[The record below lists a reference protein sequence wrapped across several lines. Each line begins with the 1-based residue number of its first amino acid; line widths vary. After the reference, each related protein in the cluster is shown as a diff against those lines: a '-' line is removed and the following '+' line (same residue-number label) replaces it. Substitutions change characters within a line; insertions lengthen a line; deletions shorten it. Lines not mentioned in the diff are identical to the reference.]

1 MTSNT
6 IPAGYWQDARG
17 NLVPD
22 SKVKDIDKLRD
33 QVVREL
39 CQMAEERSK
48 GLSEFKL
55 NSMQNVAALVTTSME
70 QYGVKSGGEK
80 GNVTLFSYD
89 GAYKII
95 RQMAD
100 HITFGE
106 QLQAAKELIDRC
118 LNRWAAGAD
127 DNVKVL
133 ITHAFQTDREGKIN
147 TGRVLGLRRLDIKDE
162 DWLLA
167 MQAISDSIQV
177 ANTKPYIRFY
187 KRNSEGAYDAINLD
201 LAAV

>member
-39 CQMAEERSK
+39 CQMADERSQ
-48 GLSEFKL
+48 GLREFKL
-55 NSMQNVAALVTTSME
+55 DSMQNVAALVTTSME

-187 KRNSEGAYDAINLD
+187 KRNTEGGYDAINLD